1 MTKRL
6 AAVLALATLLTAG
19 AANAQQTAPERPRG
33 CEAVAPQP
41 ETLPGAASFTYRT
54 AGRDLRLHAFPA
66 AGGGAAQPA
75 ILFFFGGGWRQGDV
89 RAFEGQAKAM
99 TERGMVAVLADYRV
113 TCRDGTTAAQSA
125 EDAMAA
131 YEWILAHANDLK
143 IDRQRVVLAGGS
155 AGGHLALATA
165 MQAADKP
172 AALVLFNPAV
182 DLTAIAPVLR
192 LSPEAA
198 KAISPSALPVTGL
211 PPMVAFHGQ
220 ADTTVPIQTVRDF
233 CRRAT
238 QAGRS
243 CELHEYAGQ
252 GHGFFNSRADD
263 PAIGASPYADTLAR
277 SIAFLQGLKL
287 ARP

>member
-1 MTKRL
+1 MAMGARL
-6 AAVLALATLLTAG
+6 AALILATAMAG
-19 AANAQQTAPERPRG
+19 AAQAQPAPRG

-41 ETLPGAASFTYRT
+41 ETLPGAASFTYET
-54 AGRDLRLHAFPA
+54 AGRDLRLHVFPA

-89 RAFEGQAKAM
+89 RAFEGQARAM
-99 TERGMVAVLADYRV
+99 AGRGMVAVLADYRV
-113 TCRDGTTAAQSA
+113 TCRDGATAADSA
-125 EDAMAA
+125 ADAMAA
-131 YEWILAHANDLK
+131 YDWVLAHAKDQK
-143 IDRQRVVLAGGS
+143 IDRRRVVLAGGS

-165 MQAADKP
+165 MRAADKP

-198 KAISPSALPVTGL
+198 KAISPSALPVAGL
-211 PPMVAFHGQ
+211 PPMVIFHGQ

-233 CRRAT
+233 CQRAT
-238 QAGRS
+238 AAGRS

-252 GHGFFNSRADD
+252 RHGFFNSRADD
-263 PAIGASPYADTLAR
+263 PALGASPYADTLAR
-277 SIAFLQGLKL
+277 AITFLQSRKL
-287 ARP
+287 AQP

>member
-1 MTKRL
+1 MGARL
-6 AAVLALATLLTAG
+6 AAVILAMSGAAG
-19 AANAQQTAPERPRG
+19 AANAQPPAPERPRG
-33 CEAVAPQP
+33 CEAVLPQP
-41 ETLPGAASFTYRT
+41 ETLPGADSFTYKT
-54 AGRDLRLHAFPA
+54 AGRDLRLHVFPA
-66 AGGGAAQPA
+66 AGDGAAQPA

-89 RAFEGQAKAM
+89 RAFEGQARAM
-99 TERGMVAVLADYRV
+99 AQKGLVAVLADYRV
-113 TCRDGTTAAQSA
+113 SCRDGTTATQSA

-131 YEWILAHANDLK
+131 YDWIRAHAKDLK
-143 IDRQRVVLAGGS
+143 IDPRRVVLAGGS

-165 MQAADKP
+165 MRASDKP

-182 DLTAIAPVLR
+182 DLTAMAPVLR

-198 KAISPSALPVTGL
+198 KAISPSVLPVTGL
-211 PPMVAFHGQ
+211 PPAVVFHGQ

-238 QAGRS
+238 QTGGR
-243 CELHEYAGQ
+243 CELQEYAGQ
-252 GHGFFNSRADD
+252 KHGFFNSRADD

-277 SIAFLQGLKL
+277 SIAFLQNLEL